1 MTISSFVK
9 PFGLFKQ
16 LQANNRLFWKP
27 ISFPNLNLDFK
38 IEPKSWNVLSRR
50 WISVWCRDY
59 TVDFGHVNVPANFVI
74 WEFVIDPDL
83 MSDNLVMGVEQC
95 SMNMAVF
102 ELPPHYCH
110 KSSNVVRQKLLL
122 FWIYENISC
131 YCFWRVARTL
141 AINVFS
147 QPLLYFSLDL
157 VGSLCH
163 TPERKK
169 NSKHNSWVVNG
180 WILPMSWWFLILCC
194 FS

>member
-1 MTISSFVK
+1 
-9 PFGLFKQ
+9 
-16 LQANNRLFWKP
+16 
-27 ISFPNLNLDFK
+27 
-38 IEPKSWNVLSRR
+38 
-50 WISVWCRDY
+50 
-59 TVDFGHVNVPANFVI
+59 
-74 WEFVIDPDL
+74 

-95 SMNMAVF
+95 SMNMPVF

-147 QPLLYFSLDL
+147 QLLLCSSLDL

-169 NSKHNSWVVNG
+169 QLKTYFLSCKWMDIGYCRCLFLLKTSGNASKESGNWVFAWKGGFLKLGSNFARLPSSNVPWTGRTSG
-180 WILPMSWWFLILCC
+180 WTPRRTSMSPHKEPSAIYPFCDCYRGLGNANI
-194 FS
+194 SKI